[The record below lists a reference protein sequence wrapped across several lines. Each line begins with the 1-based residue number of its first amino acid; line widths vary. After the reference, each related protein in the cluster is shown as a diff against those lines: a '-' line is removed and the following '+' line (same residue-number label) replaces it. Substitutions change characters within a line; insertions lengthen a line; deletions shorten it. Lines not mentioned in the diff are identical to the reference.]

1 MLLISFYFDRCIY
14 IIDVHVVMK
23 RRERDVMCTSMYIE
37 EQRNGA
43 EEMKSK
49 LVSRSLISS
58 SSSFFLTIYVR
69 YHIH

>member
-1 MLLISFYFDRCIY
+1 MLLISFYFDRCTCIY

-23 RRERDVMCTSMYIE
+23 REREERDVICTSMYIE

-49 LVSRSLISS
+49 LVSRSLIS
-58 SSSFFLTIYVR
+58 FFF
-69 YHIH
+69 